1 MMIRKSYYFLTFIIV
16 LIPLIS
22 LSPLAYCDSDDYE
35 LGIEENTK
43 VVWRINEVD
52 EEQIEDFFEDSDEL
66 DDSYFDY
73 EEDDKIKFEISSISE
88 NSEEEY
94 YTVSYTEYVNDES
107 EGARA
112 QRIAMDPKDMA
123 EDWEEDFD
131 LGGFSIMFILTDTKD
146 YLDDFED
153 EIDPIYKYF
162 VYVSGS
168 SIIINNTL
176 LTPHFWLKMDY
187 NEDGILEEFTF
198 VLDGDEI
205 FAMELRSY
213 SKQDQ
218 FPLLGL
224 IIAIVIITLLAIV
237 VGVVVLVVVLV
248 KRAKKKRK
256 VVPTAP
262 IKTQVDTKPEEV
274 IRTKEPVEAGIKEE
288 LEKIDYGFCEKCGS
302 KRESNAAFCSYCG
315 SKF

>member
-1 MMIRKSYYFLTFIIV
+1 MMSRKSYCLLTLTIV

-22 LSPLAYCDSDDYE
+22 LTPLVYCDSDDYD

-43 VVWRINEVD
+43 AVWRINEVD

-73 EEDDKIKFEISSISE
+73 EEDDKVRFDINTISE
-88 NSEEEY
+88 NSEDEY
-94 YTVSYTEYVNDES
+94 YTVSYNEFVNDES
-107 EGARA
+107 NGARA

-123 EDWEEDFD
+123 EDWEEDLD
-131 LGGFSIMFILTDTKD
+131 LGEFSIMFVLTDTRD
-146 YLDDFED
+146 YLHDFED
-153 EIDPIYKYF
+153 EIDPIYKLF

-187 NEDGILEEFTF
+187 SEDGILEEFTF

-224 IIAIVIITLLAIV
+224 IIAIVIITLLAV
-237 VGVVVLVVVLV
+237 VIGVVVLVVVLV
-248 KRAKKKRK
+248 KKAKKKRK
-256 VVPTAP
+256 VVPATP
-262 IKTQVDTKPEEV
+262 QKPPVDTKPEGL
-274 IRTKEPVEAGIKEE
+274 IRTKELTEAGVKKEP
-288 LEKIDYGFCEKCGS
+288 EKTDYGYCENCGS
-302 KRESNAAFCSYCG
+302 KRESDAAFCSYCG

>member
-1 MMIRKSYYFLTFIIV
+1 MMSRKSYYLLTLTIV

-22 LSPLAYCDSDDYE
+22 LTPLVYCDSDDYD

-52 EEQIEDFFEDSDEL
+52 EEKLEDFFDDSDEL

-73 EEDDKIKFEISSISE
+73 EEDDKVRFEINSISE

-94 YTVSYTEYVNDES
+94 YTVSYTEFVNDES
-107 EGARA
+107 KGARA

-123 EDWEEDFD
+123 EDWEEDLD
-131 LGGFSIMFILTDTKD
+131 LGEFSIMFILTDTKD

-153 EIDPIYKYF
+153 EIDPIYKPF

-168 SIIINNTL
+168 SIIINNTFL
-176 LTPHFWLKMDY
+176 MPHFWLKMEYD
-187 NEDGILEEFTF
+187 EDGILEEFTF

-224 IIAIVIITLLAIV
+224 IIAIIIITILAV
-237 VGVVVLVVVLV
+237 VIGVVVLVVVLV
-248 KRAKKKRK
+248 KKARKKTK
-256 VVPTAP
+256 VVPP
-262 IKTQVDTKPEEV
+262 VPQKPPVDTKPEGV
-274 IRTKEPVEAGIKEE
+274 IRTKEPTEAEVKKEP
-288 LEKIDYGFCEKCGS
+288 EKIDYGYCENCGS
-302 KRESNAAFCSYCG
+302 KRESDATFCSYCG

>member
-1 MMIRKSYYFLTFIIV
+1 MMSRKSYCLLTLTIV

-22 LSPLAYCDSDDYE
+22 LSPLVYCDIDDYD
-35 LGIEENTK
+35 LGIEENS
-43 VVWRINEVD
+43 VAVWRINEVD
-52 EEQIEDFFEDSDEL
+52 EDKLEEFFDDSDEL

-73 EEDDKIKFEISSISE
+73 EEDDKVRFEISSISE

-94 YTVSYTEYVNDES
+94 YTVGYTEYVNDES
-107 EGARA
+107 KGARA
-112 QRIAMDPKDMA
+112 QRIAMDPKDIA
-123 EDWEEDFD
+123 EDWEEDLD
-131 LGGFSIMFILTDTKD
+131 LGEFSIMFILTDTKD
-146 YLDDFED
+146 YLDDFDD
-153 EIDPIYKYF
+153 EIDPIYKPF

-176 LTPHFWLKMDY
+176 LMPHFWLKMDY
-187 NEDGILEEFTF
+187 SEDGILEEFTF

-224 IIAIVIITLLAIV
+224 IIAIVIITILAIV
-237 VGVVVLVVVLV
+237 IGVVVLVVVLV
-248 KRAKKKRK
+248 KKAKKKRK
-256 VVPTAP
+256 IVPATP
-262 IKTQVDTKPEEV
+262 QKPPVDTKPEGV
-274 IRTKEPVEAGIKEE
+274 IRTKEPAEAGVKEE
-288 LEKIDYGFCEKCGS
+288 PEKIDYGFCEKCGS
-302 KRESNAAFCSYCG
+302 KRESDEAFCSYCG

>member
-1 MMIRKSYYFLTFIIV
+1 MMIRKSYYLLTLIIV
-16 LIPLIS
+16 FIPLIS
-22 LSPLAYCDSDDYE
+22 LTPLVYCDSDDYD
-35 LGIEENTK
+35 LGIEENTI

-52 EEQIEDFFEDSDEL
+52 KEQIEDFFEDSDEL

-73 EEDDKIKFEISSISE
+73 EEDDKIRFEINTISE

-94 YTVSYTEYVNDES
+94 YTVSYTEFVNDES
-107 EGARA
+107 KGARA
-112 QRIAMDPKDMA
+112 QRIAMDPKDIA
-123 EDWEEDFD
+123 EDWEEDLD
-131 LGGFSIMFILTDTKD
+131 LGEFSIMFILTDTKD

-153 EIDPIYKYF
+153 EIDPIYKPF

-176 LTPHFWLKMDY
+176 LMPHFWLKMDY
-187 NEDGILEEFTF
+187 DEDGILEEFSF

-224 IIAIVIITLLAIV
+224 IIAIVIITILAV
-237 VGVVVLVVVLV
+237 VIGVVVLVVVLV
-248 KRAKKKRK
+248 KKAKKKSK
-256 VVPTAP
+256 VVPPAP
-262 IKTQVDTKPEEV
+262 QKPPVDTKPEGV
-274 IRTKEPVEAGIKEE
+274 IRTKEPTEAEVKKEP
-288 LEKIDYGFCEKCGS
+288 EKIDYGYCENCGS
-302 KRESNAAFCSYCG
+302 KRESDATFCSYCG

>member
-1 MMIRKSYYFLTFIIV
+1 MNRKSYCLLTLIIV

-22 LSPLAYCDSDDYE
+22 LSPLVYCDSDDYE

-52 EEQIEDFFEDSDEL
+52 EEQLEDFFDDSDEL

-73 EEDDKIKFEISSISE
+73 EEDDKVRFDINSISE
-88 NSEEEY
+88 NSEDEY
-94 YTVSYTEYVNDES
+94 YTVSYTEFVNDES
-107 EGARA
+107 KGARA
-112 QRIAMDPKDMA
+112 QRIAMDPKDIA

-131 LGGFSIMFILTDTKD
+131 LGEFSIMFILTDTKD
-146 YLDDFED
+146 YLDDFEE
-153 EIDPIYKYF
+153 EIDPIYKLF

-213 SKQDQ
+213 SEQDQ

-224 IIAIVIITLLAIV
+224 IIAIVISSLLAIV
-237 VGVVVLVVVLV
+237 IGVVVLVVVLV
-248 KRAKKKRK
+248 KRAKKKRN

-262 IKTQVDTKPEEV
+262 IKTQVDTKPEGA
-274 IRTKEPVEAGIKEE
+274 IRTKEPTEAGVKEE
-288 LEKIDYGFCEKCGS
+288 PEKIDYGYCEKCGS
-302 KRESNAAFCSYCG
+302 KRESDAAFCSYCG